1 MPYFATTYTYAD
13 DSTEQRDAIRPEHRA
28 YLAELTDAGRLLLSG
43 PYEGEPAGALLV
55 LDAAT
60 EADARSL
67 TDADPFVTA
76 GVVVEVSV
84 REWTTVSGR
93 LASQL

>member
-13 DSTEQRDAIRPEHRA
+13 DTTEQRDTIRPEHRA
-28 YLAELTDAGRLLLSG
+28 YLAELTDAGRLVLSG
-43 PYEGEPAGALLV
+43 PYAGDPAGALLV
-55 LDAAT
+55 FEAAT
-60 EADARSL
+60 EADARAL

-76 GVVVEVSV
+76 GVVADVSV